1 MSTANTRSSHQHF
14 AGVTFLA
21 AALCVAGCAGG
32 AQTDAQGQSD
42 LTSAASSGYA
52 KTKYPIVLVHGMSG
66 FKTILGVVDYFHGVP
81 ESIRGSGGTVYVT
94 EASPFNSPEQRGEQ
108 VLAQIE
114 SIVARTGCGK
124 VNLIGHSQGGLD
136 VRYVAA
142 VRPDLI
148 ASVTTVGT
156 PHKGAALADFLR
168 SHLKNGG
175 FDQAVA
181 AALANSLG
189 FLLSVLEGQPTLPEN
204 AVAGLDALTS
214 AGTSSFAAKYPNGIP
229 SSSCGQGAASSNGI
243 AQYSWSGTGVL
254 TNILDVTDGSLFL
267 SSLVYPEANDG
278 LVGHCSSHFGTV
290 IRDDYRLNHLDEVNQ
305 VLGLTALFGTDP
317 VELFRAHAN
326 RLKIK
331 GL

>member
-1 MSTANTRSSHQHF
+1 MSTANPSKVHQHF
-14 AGVTFLA
+14 AGVIALAAAAFLA
-21 AALCVAGCAGG
+21 ACGTAAPPT
-32 AQTDAQGQSD
+32 AQADAE
-42 LTSAASSGYA
+42 LTSASGYA
-52 KTKYPIVLVHGMSG
+52 KTRYPIVLVHGMSG

-81 ESIRGSGGTVYVT
+81 ESIRAAGGTVYVT
-94 EASPFNSPEQRGEQ
+94 EASPFNSPELRGEQ
-108 VLAQIE
+108 ILAQVE
-114 SIVARTGCGK
+114 SIIARTGCGK

-168 SHLKNGG
+168 GHLKNGG
-175 FDQAVA
+175 FDEAVV

-189 FLLSVLEGQPTLPEN
+189 FLLSVLEGKPTLPEN
-204 AVAGLDALTS
+204 AVAGLEALTS
-214 AGTSSFAAKYPNGIP
+214 AGAASFTAKYPAGIP

-254 TNILDVTDGSLFL
+254 TNVLDVTDAGLFL

-278 LVGHCSSHFGTV
+278 LVGHCSAHFGTV

-305 VLGLTALFGTDP
+305 LLGLTALFGTDP
-317 VELFRAHAN
+317 VELFRTHAN
-326 RLKIK
+326 RLKLK